1 MNKGNHHTADT
12 DKMENPLA
20 KPSHWWTELYQR
32 VKLLPWWLKYNAGYT
47 RESEL
52 KDKIVHLASQMNLE
66 KKWVKKIVRHA
77 VSEFSKNG
85 LGQDYYGYHNI
96 DHELEATYFTLL
108 SANSH
113 IRQNNGDKIPFTMED
128 IKYLFVSALF
138 HDYDPAKQ
146 FDKPNEESVE
156 WFLRNDPK
164 IMKFIDIIGIDI
176 DIVIAIIYRTAY
188 PFKGD
193 IAKNAMKRIEDL
205 LSIKDQFKGGKYN
218 DTGSDTDANSK
229 GMEHYIRLGWFLSV
243 CERMAG
249 YALGDFEYA
258 NKLARSNAHA
268 LGWHPSVINGE
279 SVK

>member
-1 MNKGNHHTADT
+1 MIRLPSSFTKKLGNELNKGNHHTADT

-176 DIVIAIIYRTAY
+176 DIVIAIIY
-188 PFKGD
+188 
-193 IAKNAMKRIEDL
+193 
-205 LSIKDQFKGGKYN
+205 
-218 DTGSDTDANSK
+218 
-229 GMEHYIRLGWFLSV
+229 
-243 CERMAG
+243 
-249 YALGDFEYA
+249 
-258 NKLARSNAHA
+258 
-268 LGWHPSVINGE
+268 
-279 SVK
+279 